1 MMAALLA
8 AHAAPPSRCPTCRG
22 PVWSWAT
29 VPIFFHSSEP
39 GGPRGGFTDLE
50 LDTIARFFEDAAVF
64 VLSRMWFGVLA
75 GYLLRLH
82 AVSYCGGAP
91 RCRTRE
97 P

>member
-50 LDTIARFFEDAAVF
+50 LDTIARFPMVTIEKWQGADVRPYLWEEDA
-64 VLSRMWFGVLA
+64 
-75 GYLLRLH
+75 
-82 AVSYCGGAP
+82 
-91 RCRTRE
+91 
-97 P
+97 